1 MRRLR
6 MADPTPIAIHARDLT
21 RRFGDVLAV
30 DRVSF
35 EVGYG
40 EIFGFLG
47 PNGSGKSTTMRM
59 LCGLLNPTSGTAEIG
74 GYDVVKDPE
83 KVKTVIGYMSQ
94 NFSLYEDLTTDENLK
109 FYAGIFQ
116 FPKKNIPGR
125 LEEIRRLTGL
135 GPYRERLAG
144 HLSGGWKQRLAL
156 ACALVHSPKIL
167 FLDEPTAGID
177 PVTRRD
183 LWGVLYELAES
194 GIALF
199 VTTHYMEEAERCA
212 QLAFIS
218 RGRII
223 ARGSPEQLKRQIQQD
238 LWEVECRPLMKAMG
252 LLREDPRVQSVTTYG
267 VALRFSTREGS
278 EAPRVVEEVLKPH
291 GIEIQSMKR
300 VSPGLEDVFSTLMQ
314 QEDLAHEAH

>member
-21 RRFGDVLAV
+21 RRFGDGLAV
-30 DRVSF
+30 GRVSF

-194 GIALF
+194 GSALF

-314 QEDLAHEAH
+314 QEDLAHAAH

>member
-1 MRRLR
+1 

-314 QEDLAHEAH
+314 QEDLAHAAH

>member
-1 MRRLR
+1 MTDS
-6 MADPTPIAIHARDLT
+6 AIAVQNLT

-30 DRVSF
+30 DHITFRV
-35 EVGYG
+35 EYG

-47 PNGSGKSTTMRM
+47 PNGSGKSTTMRL
-59 LCGLLNPTSGTAEIG
+59 LCGLLRPSEGTALVG

-94 NFSLYEDLTTDENLK
+94 RFSLYEDLTSDENME
-109 FYAGIFQ
+109 FYAGIYQ
-116 FPKKNIPGR
+116 IPYAQIEVR
-125 LEEIRRLTGL
+125 LEKVRELTGL
-135 GPYRERLAG
+135 GPYRNRLAA

-223 ARGSPEQLKRQIQQD
+223 AKGSPDALKGASGQE
-238 LWEVECRPLMKAMG
+238 LLEVECRPLMKAMG
-252 LLREDPRVQSVTTYG
+252 ILRTDPRIRTVSTYG
-267 VALRFSTREGS
+267 TSLRISVGPAINARQ
-278 EAPRVVEEVLKPH
+278 VVNEVLPPM
-291 GIEIQSMKR
+291 GIQIQGMKS
-300 VSPGLEDVFSTLMQ
+300 VSAGLEDLFSMLT
-314 QEDLAHEAH
+314 QEDAREKN